1 MTNLLARKIW
11 RNYPPFLNV
20 EREEGDLYSLTEALL
35 QGISTLD
42 LDAGT
47 AEKMMYLLTSAGEW
61 VDHWGNY
68 FNLPRLSGE
77 PDELYKQR
85 ILWEVTRP
93 KQTIQGIKELI
104 IHYTGLSENEIT
116 IFEPFTQLKPTD
128 FGATTDTT
136 RLAGWEYW
144 TWAVIDIRVPIQIDA
159 DLARRIQDTTKAYGV
174 KVFITTQFDDLITF
188 DPLSIVGE
196 TLSISNIHFDIIEVI
211 TITDTLGLTDGRLL
225 VKDENNSLYDY
236 ILSYTTDWGE
246 YGFGEGGFGD
256 VPFGGRGIIY
266 ESLVYVG

>member
-1 MTNLLARKIW
+1 MSLLPRKIW
-11 RNYPPFLNV
+11 RNYPPFFNTSQ
-20 EREEGDLYSLTEALL
+20 EEGELYTLTEALR
-35 QGISTLD
+35 QAIEEAG
-42 LDAGT
+42 LDAEAGKKMMVLLT
-47 AEKMMYLLTSAGEW
+47 AEGKW
-61 VDHWGNY
+61 VDRWGSY
-68 FNLPRLSGE
+68 FGVERLDGE
-77 PDELYKQR
+77 DDETYKKR
-85 ILWEVTRP
+85 IIWEVVRP
-93 KQTIQGIKELI
+93 KQTLQGIKECI
-104 IHYTGLSENEIT
+104 AHYTGLSEDEVIL
-116 IFEPFTQLKPTD
+116 FEPFIKLRPTD

-174 KVFITTQFDDLITF
+174 KIFITTQSDDLITF

-225 VKDENNSLYDY
+225 VKDENNSLYEY

-266 ESLVYVG
+266 ESIVYVG